1 MRFMRYVDC
10 ASETHNE
17 RAFCEYMEREL
28 TELGIPFERQEL
40 DHQIV
45 TDGWN
50 ILAKYRGS
58 QIKNRFCSYFIW
70 IR

>member
-1 MRFMRYVDC
+1 LRFMRYVDC

-40 DHQIV
+40 EHSGKS
-45 TDGWN
+45 TGE
-50 ILAKYRGS
+50 AR
-58 QIKNRFCSYFIW
+58 
-70 IR
+70 